1 MSVPL
6 IFVALFV
13 ISVID
18 VRFYKIHNVSVL
30 ILLFLGLYFVPD
42 LHWWSFI
49 SVLVSLVLSA
59 VVLEK
64 IYKKQCLG
72 YGDVKLIAVLSLFME
87 GNELPIFFFF
97 SGVFST
103 LYLYLSK
110 KKVIP
115 FAPFISAGFLVTLL
129 LRHIIV

>member
-1 MSVPL
+1 MALVV
-6 IFVALFV
+6 VALAV

-30 ILLFLGLYFVPD
+30 ALFGIGLCFAPS
-42 LHWWSFI
+42 LHWWSFV
-49 SVLVSLVLSA
+49 SVLVSLIMASVA
-59 VVLEK
+59 LEK

-72 YGDVKLIAVLSLFME
+72 YGDVKFIAVLSLFMG

-97 SGVFST
+97 SGVFAT
-103 LYLYLSK
+103 LYLYFSK
-110 KKVIP
+110 KKMIP